1 MVRSKSCGT
10 SLEQSLPRMPPGAR
24 SDGGVPDC
32 AAGRRELRWAARRA
46 SHATQHMHWLDRR
59 RGPRPLLARRL
70 VERAERRRCARRAMR
85 RAAPRLRRARRAE
98 RRCEWPLRDA
108 HVGGSRPVEVRGI
121 SEHARRGAHR
131 RDGGEACG
139 DAQGARGGCAG
150 ARDHL
155 RLMSSNSSILVDQ
168 LDQHPGRDLRRSTPA
183 RDVHMSSP
191 ELRRRSERACGRN
204 HELLPVGLGSATLLV
219 SASLCRRTVEAPRL
233 ADAMACA
240 ARGVEDGT

>member
-1 MVRSKSCGT
+1 MRKR
-10 SLEQSLPRMPPGAR
+10 E
-24 SDGGVPDC
+24 
-32 AAGRRELRWAARRA
+32 RRFHR
-46 SHATQHMHWLDRR
+46 MHWLDRR